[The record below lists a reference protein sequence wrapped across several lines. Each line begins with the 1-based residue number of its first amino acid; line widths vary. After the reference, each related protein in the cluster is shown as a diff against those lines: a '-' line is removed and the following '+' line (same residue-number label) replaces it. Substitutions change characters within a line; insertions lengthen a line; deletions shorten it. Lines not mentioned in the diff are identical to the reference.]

1 MNFNKILYIR
11 TFVLEEE
18 GKMTRIPSESRDLL
32 EKAIYYPMLI
42 KVLEK
47 DLSVFKSSPFKLPKP
62 YIELVEH
69 ILNLVHKELYYVK
82 RELKKQGMKVQ
93 KTKGDDTFTTYLFI
107 YKGYEEYHSYF
118 NPRLR
123 NYVESLLTNY
133 LFKRFD
139 DQYDPSRGTSKDT
152 S

>member
-1 MNFNKILYIR
+1 
-11 TFVLEEE
+11 
-18 GKMTRIPSESRDLL
+18 MTRIPSESRDLL

-47 DLSVFKSSPFKLPKP
+47 DLSVFKSSPFKLPEP
-62 YIELVEH
+62 YIGLVEH

-93 KTKGDDTFTTYLFI
+93 KTKSDDTFTTYLFI

-139 DQYDPSRGTSKDT
+139 DQYDRSKGSSKDT

>member
-1 MNFNKILYIR
+1 
-11 TFVLEEE
+11 
-18 GKMTRIPSESRDLL
+18 MTRIPSESRDLL

-62 YIELVEH
+62 YIELIEH

-93 KTKGDDTFTTYLFI
+93 KTKSDDTFTTYLFI

-123 NYVESLLTNY
+123 NYVENLLKNY
-133 LFKRFD
+133 LFKCFD
-139 DQYDPSRGTSKDT
+139 DQYDRSKDSSKDT

>member
-1 MNFNKILYIR
+1 
-11 TFVLEEE
+11 
-18 GKMTRIPSESRDLL
+18 MTRIPSESRDLL

-47 DLSVFKSSPFKLPKP
+47 DLSVFKSSPFKLPNP

-93 KTKGDDTFTTYLFI
+93 KTKWDDTFTTYLFI

-139 DQYDPSRGTSKDT
+139 DQYDRPKGSSKDT

>member
-1 MNFNKILYIR
+1 
-11 TFVLEEE
+11 
-18 GKMTRIPSESRDLL
+18 MTRIPSESRDLL

-47 DLSVFKSSPFKLPKP
+47 DLSVFKSSPFKLPNP

-93 KTKGDDTFTTYLFI
+93 KTKWDDTFTTYLFI

-123 NYVESLLTNY
+123 NYVESLLTDY

-139 DQYDPSRGTSKDT
+139 DQYDRPKGSSKDT

>member
-1 MNFNKILYIR
+1 MR
-11 TFVLEEE
+11 TSVLEEE

-47 DLSVFKSSPFKLPKP
+47 DLSVFKSSPFKLPNP

-93 KTKGDDTFTTYLFI
+93 KTKWDDTFTTYLFI

-139 DQYDPSRGTSKDT
+139 DQYDRPKGSSKDT

>member
-1 MNFNKILYIR
+1 
-11 TFVLEEE
+11 
-18 GKMTRIPSESRDLL
+18 MTRIPSESMDLL

-47 DLSVFKSSPFKLPKP
+47 DLSVFKSSPFKLPNP

-93 KTKGDDTFTTYLFI
+93 KTKWDDTFTTYLFI

-139 DQYDPSRGTSKDT
+139 DQYDRPKGSSKDT

>member
-1 MNFNKILYIR
+1 
-11 TFVLEEE
+11 
-18 GKMTRIPSESRDLL
+18 MTRIPSESRDLL

-47 DLSVFKSSPFKLPKP
+47 DLSVFNSSPFKLPNP

-93 KTKGDDTFTTYLFI
+93 KTKWDDTFTTYLFI

-139 DQYDPSRGTSKDT
+139 DQYDRPKGSSKDT

>member
-1 MNFNKILYIR
+1 MR
-11 TFVLEEE
+11 TSVLEEE

-47 DLSVFKSSPFKLPKP
+47 DLSVFKSSPFKLPEP
-62 YIELVEH
+62 YIGLVEH

-93 KTKGDDTFTTYLFI
+93 KTKSDDTFTTYLFI

-123 NYVESLLTNY
+123 NYVENLLKNY
-133 LFKRFD
+133 LFKCFD
-139 DQYDPSRGTSKDT
+139 DQYDRSKGSSKDT

>member
-1 MNFNKILYIR
+1 
-11 TFVLEEE
+11 
-18 GKMTRIPSESRDLL
+18 MTRIPSESRDLL

-47 DLSVFKSSPFKLPKP
+47 DLSVFKSSPFKLPEP
-62 YIELVEH
+62 YIGLVEH

-93 KTKGDDTFTTYLFI
+93 KTKSDDTFTTYLFI

-123 NYVESLLTNY
+123 NYVENLLKNY
-133 LFKRFD
+133 LFKCFD
-139 DQYDPSRGTSKDT
+139 DQYDRSKGSSKDT

>member
-1 MNFNKILYIR
+1 
-11 TFVLEEE
+11 
-18 GKMTRIPSESRDLL
+18 MTRIPSESRDLL

-47 DLSVFKSSPFKLPKP
+47 DLSVFKSSPFKLPNP

-93 KTKGDDTFTTYLFI
+93 KTKRDDTFRTYLFI

-139 DQYDPSRGTSKDT
+139 DQYDRPKGSSKDT